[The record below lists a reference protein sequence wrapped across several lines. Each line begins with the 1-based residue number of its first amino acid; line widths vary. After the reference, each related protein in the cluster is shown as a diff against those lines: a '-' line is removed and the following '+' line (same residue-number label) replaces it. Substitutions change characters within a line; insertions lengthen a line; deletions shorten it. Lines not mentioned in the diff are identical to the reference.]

1 MDDSAPRTR
10 WRVWQRPWM
19 VETVVLFLVLWQ
31 ESIRLELRTAHRTL
45 PVPPAVERFYYYQFG
60 DFANGYLNA
69 FLLDG
74 LASIGIARL
83 AGPRAGQAPRWWYN
97 ARTRAWLAT
106 ALSALSIVAVELR
119 PSALT
124 AADWQDI
131 PAGVAGAVGYLAV
144 RLFAMSR
151 TTMAHRDVIPP
162 TRRDP
167 STDT

>member
-1 MDDSAPRTR
+1 MDGPAASTHRR
-10 WRVWQRPWM
+10 FWQRPWM
-19 VETVVLFLVLWQ
+19 VETVVLLLVLWQ

-45 PVPPAVERFYYYQFG
+45 PVPPSVERFYYYQFG
-60 DFANGYLNA
+60 DFSNGFLNA
-69 FLLDG
+69 FLIDG

-83 AGPRAGQAPRWWYN
+83 TAPRAGQRPRWWHN

-131 PAGVAGAVGYLAV
+131 PAGFAGAIVYLAV
-144 RLFAMSR
+144 RLFA
-151 TTMAHRDVIPP
+151 IPRGASP
-162 TRRDP
+162 DDSGALGP
-167 STDT
+167 

>member
-1 MDDSAPRTR
+1 MDGPAASTNRR
-10 WRVWQRPWM
+10 FWQRPWM

-74 LASIGIARL
+74 VASVGLGWLVNR
-83 AGPRAGQAPRWWYN
+83 RAGQAPRWWDN

-106 ALSALSIVAVELR
+106 GLSALSIVIVELR

-124 AADWQDI
+124 QADWQDI
-131 PAGVAGAVGYLAV
+131 PAGIAGAVGYLAI
-144 RLFAMSR
+144 RLFAISR
-151 TTMAHRDVIPP
+151 TTPRDG
-162 TRRDP
+162 
-167 STDT
+167 